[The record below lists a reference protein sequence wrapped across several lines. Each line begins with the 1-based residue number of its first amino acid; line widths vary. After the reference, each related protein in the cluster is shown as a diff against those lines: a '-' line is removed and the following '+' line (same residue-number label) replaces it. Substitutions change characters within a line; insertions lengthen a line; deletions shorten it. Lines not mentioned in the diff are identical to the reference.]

1 MPTLARIFM
10 TNAAGYSNYLT
21 PLAETR
27 SSPGTN
33 FGTFAIAPID
43 AGAIV
48 VSFGGAEMNRSA
60 FNKHPAERRMRS
72 LQIELDSFL
81 LGPEER
87 QLGDAVNHSCNPNC
101 GMGNATQLVAMRNI
115 ATGEEITFDYAV
127 SDASD
132 YDEFT
137 CICDTPQCRRSI
149 TSFDWKLPE
158 LQHRY
163 NGYFSPYIVRKMKA
177 YNKARQLRKSE
188 AEELLLRY
196 DENPREALGKA
207 LRITSGYSHSSYEVL
222 YNMLDLAAMS
232 ARNADDVVKYLNEMR
247 VYPKSG

>member
-1 MPTLARIFM
+1 M

-27 SSPGTN
+27 STPGTN

-43 AGAIV
+43 AGVIV
-48 VSFGGAEMNRSA
+48 VSFGGAEMNRNA
-60 FNKHPAERRMRS
+60 FNSHPDERRMRS

-81 LGPEER
+81 LGPEVR
-87 QLGDAVNHSCNPNC
+87 QQGDAVNHSCNPNC
-101 GMGNATQLVAMRNI
+101 GMGNATQLVAMRDI
-115 ATGEEITFDYAV
+115 AAGEEITFDYAM

-132 YDEFT
+132 YDEFA
-137 CICDTPQCRRSI
+137 CICATPQCRHNI

-177 YNKARQLRKSE
+177 QGKARQLRKSE
-188 AEELLLRY
+188 AEELLSRY

-207 LRITSGYSHSSYEVL
+207 LRITSGYSHSSYEDL
-222 YNMLDLAAMS
+222 YKMLDLDAMG
-232 ARNADDVVKYLNEMR
+232 ARNEDDVVKYLNEMR
-247 VYPKSG
+247 VYPKNG